1 MSEEVKREKSTM
13 ELWAENEVKAAC
25 QHENPNRKKGE
36 FDYGCACYE
45 SALKAFQ
52 SLCEDEHSGA
62 SIMFTKAIL
71 NRLID
76 GKPLTPIEDT
86 EDMWSILQRDGDVK
100 EYQCKRMFSLFKTV
114 DPDGSVS
121 YQDITRFRGI
131 DINNPQVRYH
141 SGLIDKVLGE
151 LFPIKMPYMPFVEGY
166 RVYTEDFLTDPK
178 NGDFDTVGISHVVTP
193 QGDTRIINRYFK
205 EAADEPDGFV
215 EIDLNEYAERK
226 NLTKAQLEKAGDK
239 E

>member
-1 MSEEVKREKSTM
+1 MSERGKEKKRQRGNSGEK
-13 ELWAENEVKAAC
+13 KGKRAATPKKK
-25 QHENPNRKKGE
+25 QNHKKGE

-193 QGDTRIINRYFK
+193 QGILVSSIDISKKQQTSQMDLLKLISTNMLK
-205 EAADEPDGFV
+205 E
-215 EIDLNEYAERK
+215 R
-226 NLTKAQLEKAGDK
+226 T
-239 E
+239 